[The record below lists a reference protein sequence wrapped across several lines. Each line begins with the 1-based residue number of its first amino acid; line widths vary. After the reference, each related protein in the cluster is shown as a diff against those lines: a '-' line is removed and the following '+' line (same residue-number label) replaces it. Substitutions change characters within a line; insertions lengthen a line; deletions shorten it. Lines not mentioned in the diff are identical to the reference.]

1 MNTTLNIEDA
11 KWLNLWVVSFVK
23 TAYKNFLILPATI
36 ICGIDSVQSNTS
48 KKIIAKILRTKLKI
62 KIYILQMIHYQNNI
76 LSNSNNN
83 KKVKSI

>member
-23 TAYKNFLILPATI
+23 TAYKNILILPATI

-48 KKIIAKILRTKLKI
+48 KKNYNKNI
-62 KIYILQMIHYQNNI
+62 KN
-76 LSNSNNN
+76 
-83 KKVKSI
+83 

>member
-23 TAYKNFLILPATI
+23 TAYKNILILPATI

-48 KKIIAKILRTKLKI
+48 KKNYSKNI
-62 KIYILQMIHYQNNI
+62 KN
-76 LSNSNNN
+76 
-83 KKVKSI
+83 